1 VVALDVVTREDAIA
15 IATATA
21 MTLRSL
27 ERRTRPKDPE
37 LEAALRRRWDELPE
51 HVKVPGQ
58 ALGRRTMGCE
68 GTHGV
73 FPRCNLAC
81 TPCYHSRDAN
91 RVRVDGA
98 HTVAEIDRQM
108 AYLRRVR
115 GPGQNAQLIGGEV
128 TLLSPSDHADAL
140 LVMRRHGR
148 KPMSMS
154 HGDFDYSYLRDL
166 VLGPDGAPRFRS
178 VSFAGHFDSMMLGR
192 RGLKRAASEA
202 ELNPFRERFCAMFER
217 LERETGVRSYLAH
230 NMTVTPGNLGEL
242 ASVVRDCRD
251 MGFRMFSFQPAAFIG
266 NDARWKHSYRSM
278 TADSVW
284 AEIEAGAG
292 ARLPYPVFQFGDQ
305 RCNRTAYG
313 ALVGPASR
321 WVPFLDDRVEAD
333 MRVRSSFFETFG
345 GMDFD
350 VPPLLLGAR
359 LARAFAAH
367 PEAVARF
374 GRWAGRFARRAGGL
388 GALVGSPR
396 PRALTFVMHNF
407 MDAALVQPAWEL
419 LKRGEMSGDP
429 EVRAAQERL
438 QACSY
443 AMAHP
448 ESDMLVPACAQ
459 HGVLDPGENR
469 ELAVLLPMARAG
481 ATG

>member
-1 VVALDVVTREDAIA
+1 
-15 IATATA
+15 
-21 MTLRSL
+21 
-27 ERRTRPKDPE
+27 
-37 LEAALRRRWDELPE
+37 
-51 HVKVPGQ
+51 
-58 ALGRRTMGCE
+58 
-68 GTHGV
+68 
-73 FPRCNLAC
+73 
-81 TPCYHSRDAN
+81 
-91 RVRVDGA
+91 
-98 HTVAEIDRQM
+98 
-108 AYLRRVR
+108 
-115 GPGQNAQLIGGEV
+115 
-128 TLLSPSDHADAL
+128 
-140 LVMRRHGR
+140 
-148 KPMSMS
+148 MSMS

-166 VLGPDGAPRFRS
+166 VLGPDGAPRFRW

-202 ELNPFRERFCAMFER
+202 ELNPFRERFCAMFDR
-217 LERETGVRSYLAH
+217 LERDTGVRSYLAH
-230 NMTVTPGNLGEL
+230 NMTVTPGNVDEVAG
-242 ASVVRDCRD
+242 VVRDCRD
-251 MGFRMFSFQPAAFIG
+251 MGFRMLSFQPAAFIG
-266 NDARWKHSYRSM
+266 NDRRWKHSYRSL
-278 TADSVW
+278 TADAVW

-313 ALVGPASR
+313 ALVGPSSR

-359 LARAFAAH
+359 VARAFAAH
-367 PEAVARF
+367 PEALARF
-374 GRWAGRFARRAGGL
+374 GGWAGRFVRRAGGL
-388 GALVGSPR
+388 RAVAGSPR

-407 MDAALVQPAWEL
+407 MDAALVRPAWEL

-459 HGVLDPGENR
+459 HGVLDPDENR
-469 ELAVLLPMARAG
+469 ELALLLPMARPG

>member
-1 VVALDVVTREDAIA
+1 
-15 IATATA
+15 

-27 ERRTRPKDPE
+27 ERLTRPKDPE
-37 LEAALRRRWDELPE
+37 LEALLRGRWESLPE
-51 HVKVPGQ
+51 RVRVPGQ

-73 FPRCNLAC
+73 FPRCDLAC

-98 HTVAEIDRQM
+98 HTVASIDRQM

-128 TLLSPSDHADAL
+128 TLLSPSDHAEAL

-154 HGDFDYSYLRDL
+154 HGDFDYSYLRAM
-166 VLGPDGAPRFRS
+166 VLGPDGKPRFRW

-192 RGLKRAASEA
+192 RGLRRASSEA
-202 ELNPFRERFCAMFER
+202 ELDPYRERFCQMFER
-217 LERETGVRSYLAH
+217 LQRETGVRSYLAH
-230 NMTVTPGNLGEL
+230 NMTVTPGNIDEV
-242 ASVVRDCRD
+242 ASVVRSCRD
-251 MGFRMFSFQPAAFIG
+251 MGFRMLSFQPAAFIG
-266 NDARWKHSYRSM
+266 NTARWKHPYRSL

-284 AEIEAGAG
+284 EEISAGAG
-292 ARLPYPVFQFGDQ
+292 ARLPHRVFQFGDE

-313 ALVGPASR
+313 ALVGPSSR
-321 WVPFLDDRVEAD
+321 WVPFLDDRVPAD
-333 MRVRSSFFETFG
+333 MRVRESFFETFG

-359 LARAFAAH
+359 LARAFAEH
-367 PEAVARF
+367 PLGLARA
-374 GRWAGRFARRAGGL
+374 GGWAGRFARRAGGVRAVL
-388 GALVGSPR
+388 GSPR

-407 MDAALVQPAWEL
+407 MDAAVVRPAWEL
-419 LKRGEMSGDP
+419 LQRGETSADP
-429 EVRAAQERL
+429 EVLAAQERL

-459 HGVLDPGENR
+459 HGVLDPDENR
-469 ELAVLLPMARAG
+469 ELALLLPMARPGSEPDARVRRE
-481 ATG
+481 

>member
-1 VVALDVVTREDAIA
+1 VVALDVVARESPAA
-15 IATATA
+15 PL

-27 ERRTRPKDPE
+27 ERLTRPKDPE
-37 LEAALRRRWDELPE
+37 LEALLAQRWESLPS

-98 HTVAEIDRQM
+98 HTVAAVDRQM
-108 AYLRRVR
+108 SLMRRLR

-128 TLLSPSDHADAL
+128 TLLSPSDHAEAL

-154 HGDFDYSYLRDL
+154 HGDFDYAYLREL
-166 VLGPDGAPRFRS
+166 AVGPGGEPRFRWL
-178 VSFAGHFDSMMLGR
+178 SFAGHFDSMMLGR
-192 RGLKRAASEA
+192 RGLRKPPDEAS
-202 ELNPFRERFCAMFER
+202 LNPYRERFCEMFAR
-217 LERETGVRSYLAH
+217 LERETGVKSYLAH
-230 NMTVTPGNLGEL
+230 NMTVTPGNVDQV
-242 ASVVRDCRD
+242 ADVIRDCRD

-266 NDARWKHSYRSM
+266 NTNRWKHSYRALS
-278 TADSVW
+278 ADSVW
-284 AEIEAGAG
+284 ASIEEGAG

-313 ALVGPASR
+313 ALVGDR
-321 WVPFLDDRVEAD
+321 WVPFLDDRVPAD
-333 MRVRSSFFETFG
+333 MRVREDFFSTFG

-359 LARAFAAH
+359 VARALAAN
-367 PEAVARF
+367 PGALLRAGAWAPRF
-374 GRWAGRFARRAGGL
+374 VRRAGGL
-388 GALVGSPR
+388 RAVLHSP

-407 MDAALVQPAWEL
+407 MDATVVRPAWEL
-419 LKRGEMSGDP
+419 MQRGEVASDP

-438 QACSY
+438 SACSY

-448 ESDMLVPACAQ
+448 ESGELVPACAQ
-459 HGVLDPGENR
+459 HGVLDPEENR
-469 ELAVLLPMARAG
+469 ELAVLLPMAAG
-481 ATG
+481 